1 MKLSSIIALLAV
13 AASAS
18 IGASAATIQVR
29 VDNVASDKGAVHV
42 AVCDQATFLKQC
54 RITASAPAR
63 AGIVTIDVPDV
74 PAGTWAVLAYHDANG
89 NKELDRNFVGM
100 PTEGYGF
107 SNGAKGRFGPPSFNE
122 AAMTVGEGSVSAI
135 VTLKY

>member
-1 MKLSSIIALLAV
+1 MKTLSILALLAI
-13 AASAS
+13 ST
-18 IGASAATIQVR
+18 GATAATIQVKI
-29 VDNVASDKGAVHV
+29 DGVASDKGAVHV
-42 AVCDQATFLKQC
+42 AVCDKETFLKKC
-54 RITASAPAR
+54 NITASAPAR
-63 AGIVTIDVPDV
+63 AGTVAIDVPDV

-107 SNGAKGRFGPPSFNE
+107 SNGAKGRFGPPSFKD
-122 AAMTVGEGSVSAI
+122 AAMTVGEGSVAAT